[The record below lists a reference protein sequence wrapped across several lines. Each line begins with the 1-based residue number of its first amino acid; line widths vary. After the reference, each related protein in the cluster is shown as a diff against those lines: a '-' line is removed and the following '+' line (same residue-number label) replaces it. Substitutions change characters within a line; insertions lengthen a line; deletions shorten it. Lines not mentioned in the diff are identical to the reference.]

1 MIGAVLKIYVNET
14 HDDWDSEVQ
23 SLAFAY
29 RTSVIEGLPFSPF
42 ELLYGRPPSLPT
54 DVLYGERSKIKIDE
68 EKFHLSQTAR
78 LREAFDKMK
87 VAQNKINTSTKER
100 YDKTQVDVSF
110 KEGDLVLIYNKSPY
124 KPGLS
129 GKLLK
134 NSHYLVEF

>member
-1 MIGAVLKIYVNET
+1 M
-14 HDDWDSEVQ
+14 
-23 SLAFAY
+23 
-29 RTSVIEGLPFSPF
+29 
-42 ELLYGRPPSLPT
+42 
-54 DVLYGERSKIKIDE
+54 SKIKVDE

-110 KEGDLVLIYNKSPY
+110 KEGYLVLIFNKSPY

-129 GKLLK
+129 GKLIK
-134 NSHYLVEF
+134 NLITFLIGC